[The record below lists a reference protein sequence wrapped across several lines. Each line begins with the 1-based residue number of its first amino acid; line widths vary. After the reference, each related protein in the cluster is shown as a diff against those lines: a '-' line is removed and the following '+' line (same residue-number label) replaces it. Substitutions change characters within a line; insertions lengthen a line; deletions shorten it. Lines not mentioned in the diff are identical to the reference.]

1 MTFMRA
7 ARVDRNQP
15 EVVDEFRRLGFSV
28 LITSQLKNC
37 CDLIVAKRGRSY
49 CVEVKDGKKP
59 PSQRKLSLGEERF
72 KNEWQGEWR
81 LVETLDDVYA
91 INEEIENGN

>member
-7 ARVDRNQP
+7 ARVDRNQN

-37 CDLIVAKRGRSY
+37 CDLIVAKRGISLA
-49 CVEVKDGKKP
+49 VEIKDGEKP
-59 PSQRKLSLGEERF
+59 PSQRKLSPGEERF

-81 LVETLDDVYA
+81 LVETLDDVHE
-91 INEEIENGN
+91 INEEIENG